1 MKYIQIFT
9 VVIALVS
16 SSLLASAQQLGLGA
30 RVKTDTTVAAA
41 ATSTKSEAVNYA
53 APKEYVVAD
62 IIVTGYQFLDPNS
75 LISMSGIKVNDK
87 VKIPGSTIDGAIK
100 KLMDQKIMDDV
111 EVLYT
116 KIEGEQIWLNIHIK
130 EQPRLF
136 KVVFRGVRKGEQE
149 ALQDKIKL
157 PRGRIISN
165 TMVKTTQVNVKKY
178 FIEKGFLNT
187 KVQITQVP
195 DTTRGNATM
204 IVNISKGSRVKI
216 HEIVFNGRTAI
227 LEGKLRN
234 KLKSTKQMRFG
245 RIFTPTKFIAK
256 KFEEDKGKVIDYYNK
271 LGFRDAVIESDSIKP
286 FNDKSVDLILNINE
300 GPKYYIR
307 NITWTGN
314 YLYKTEALGK
324 VLGLKK
330 GDVYNP
336 EELDKKL
343 NGNPGQDVSS
353 AYMDDGYLYYRCNPV
368 EKSIEGDSIDLEM
381 RIYEGKQATINRIIL
396 NGNDKTSDH
405 VVMRELSTLPGQ
417 KFSKTEIINSQRTLS
432 QLGYFDAE
440 KIGINPIPHPED
452 GTVDIEYTVQ
462 EKPSDQI
469 ELSGGWGGYI
479 GFVGTLGLVFNNFS
493 ARNLTNLKA
502 WRPLPSGDGQKVAIR
517 FQASGRQFQTYTAS
531 FTEPWFGGKKPVSFG
546 ISLSHTVYRVADYSN
561 IYAQAS
567 GGIKFI
573 GAYQNTGLTVSFG
586 KRLKVP
592 DRNFSLSGALS
603 FQRYN
608 LDSLDL
614 FRIGFK
620 NGSSNNFTL
629 NVTFARNSVDSPQ
642 FPRNGSSFSLS
653 GTFTPPYSLFRDVSN
668 EPAATKY
675 KWVEYHK
682 WMFDASW
689 YQTVVGKLVF
699 ATRAH
704 MGFLGSYNNR
714 TNIGPFERFV
724 LGGSGLAGY
733 GQFALA
739 QDIIGLRGY
748 ADRQIIP
755 IQNSL
760 SSVDVSQLD
769 ATAAQ
774 QLGANAYTGGVAYN
788 KYVMEMRYP
797 LSLNPS
803 ATIFAL
809 IFAEGGNNWGS
820 YKDFNPFDLKRSAG
834 VGARIFMPAFG
845 MIGIDYAYGFD
856 PLPGTTQ
863 RSGPQFHF
871 TIGQQLR

>member
-1 MKYIQIFT
+1 
-9 VVIALVS
+9 
-16 SSLLASAQQLGLGA
+16 
-30 RVKTDTTVAAA
+30 
-41 ATSTKSEAVNYA
+41 
-53 APKEYVVAD
+53 
-62 IIVTGYQFLDPNS
+62 
-75 LISMSGIKVNDK
+75 
-87 VKIPGSTIDGAIK
+87 
-100 KLMDQKIMDDV
+100 
-111 EVLYT
+111 
-116 KIEGEQIWLNIHIK
+116 
-130 EQPRLF
+130 
-136 KVVFRGVRKGEQE
+136 
-149 ALQDKIKL
+149 
-157 PRGRIISN
+157 
-165 TMVKTTQVNVKKY
+165 
-178 FIEKGFLNT
+178 
-187 KVQITQVP
+187 
-195 DTTRGNATM
+195 
-204 IVNISKGSRVKI
+204 
-216 HEIVFNGRTAI
+216 
-227 LEGKLRN
+227 
-234 KLKSTKQMRFG
+234 
-245 RIFTPTKFIAK
+245 
-256 KFEEDKGKVIDYYNK
+256 
-271 LGFRDAVIESDSIKP
+271 
-286 FNDKSVDLILNINE
+286 
-300 GPKYYIR
+300 
-307 NITWTGN
+307 
-314 YLYKTEALGK
+314 
-324 VLGLKK
+324 
-330 GDVYNP
+330 
-336 EELDKKL
+336 
-343 NGNPGQDVSS
+343 
-353 AYMDDGYLYYRCNPV
+353 
-368 EKSIEGDSIDLEM
+368 
-381 RIYEGKQATINRIIL
+381 
-396 NGNDKTSDH
+396 
-405 VVMRELSTLPGQ
+405 
-417 KFSKTEIINSQRTLS
+417 
-432 QLGYFDAE
+432 
-440 KIGINPIPHPED
+440 
-452 GTVDIEYTVQ
+452 
-462 EKPSDQI
+462 
-469 ELSGGWGGYI
+469 
-479 GFVGTLGLVFNNFS
+479 VGTLGLVFNNFS